1 MADAMD
7 ALRRA
12 GRAPGRYAGIPVALK
27 DLFDIAGEP
36 TPAGSRV
43 LADAPPAAAHAPV
56 VQRMLAAGFV
66 PVGRTN
72 MTEFAFSGLGI
83 NPHYGTP
90 LSPWDRA
97 AGRIPGGS
105 SSGTAVAV
113 ADGMAVAGLGT
124 DTGGSCR
131 IPAAFCGVVGYKPT
145 ARRVPITGVLPLAP
159 SLDSVG
165 PLAPSVA
172 CCAVIDAMLAGET
185 PAPPVPRRSPGC
197 GWRCRTT
204 SCSTAWTR
212 PSRRVRPCPVGAV
225 ARRRAHRPHRAS
237 RSSTRSRR
245 STPRAASPRPRPMPG
260 TATLLAEKGEGY
272 DPRIRVRIARG
283 ERMSAA
289 DYLDVLAARARLI
302 ASFDA
307 RTQRLRCAV
316 MPTVPIVPPRIADL
330 DDEREYNRIN
340 LLILRNTALGNFLDR
355 CAISLPCHRDGRA
368 AGRADADGRNAGR
381 RAAVQHRRRGRGGAV
396 AEHGHASSITC
407 RVSTPVRV
415 AQFVHDSEMVR
426 ARHRDQ
432 RARRM
437 RRRALSVQIAA
448 VRYQRR
454 QLRRAIGDRQRL
466 VHHRQAQWR
475 QRRDLV
481 IGQPQLLVQIRVAHR
496 AQFEDARRSPG
507 RQRRRG

>member
-1 MADAMD
+1 MRTLEQIANALAEGGTTSRGLVEECLARIADPTGEGARAFIKTDADWARALADAMD

-27 DLFDIAGEP
+27 DLFDVAGQA

-56 VQRMLAAGFV
+56 VQRLLAAGFV
-66 PVGRTN
+66 PLGRTN

-145 ARRVPITGVLPLAP
+145 ARLVPISGVLPLAP

-172 CCAVIDAMLAGET
+172 CCAAIHAALAGDS
-185 PAPPVPRRSPGC
+185 PAPLVPASLAGLRLAVPENLVLDGLDATVATAFAHALSALERAGA
-197 GWRCRTT
+197 RLIRT
-204 SCSTAWTR
+204 R
-212 PSRRVRPCPVGAV
+212 FPEFDEIQAV
-225 ARRRAHRPHRAS
+225 NAKGGF
-237 RSSTRSRR
+237 
-245 STPRAASPRPRPMPG
+245 AASEAYAWHRV
-260 TATLLAEKGEGY
+260 LLAEKGDAY

-283 ERMSAA
+283 AQMSAA
-289 DYLDVLAARARLI
+289 DYLDVAAARGRLV

-307 RTQRLRCAV
+307 RTREFDSVV
-316 MPTVPIVPPRIADL
+316 MPTAPIVPPRVADL

-340 LLILRNTALGNFLDR
+340 MLVLRNTALGNFLDR
-355 CAISLPCHRDGRA
+355 CAISLPCHRAGEAPAGLMLMGETLGDARLFSIA
-368 AGRADADGRNAGR
+368 AGVEASLAG
-381 RAAVQHRRRGRGGAV
+381 
-396 AEHGHASSITC
+396 
-407 RVSTPVRV
+407 
-415 AQFVHDSEMVR
+415 
-426 ARHRDQ
+426 
-432 RARRM
+432 
-437 RRRALSVQIAA
+437 
-448 VRYQRR
+448 
-454 QLRRAIGDRQRL
+454 
-466 VHHRQAQWR
+466 
-475 QRRDLV
+475 
-481 IGQPQLLVQIRVAHR
+481 
-496 AQFEDARRSPG
+496 
-507 RQRRRG
+507 